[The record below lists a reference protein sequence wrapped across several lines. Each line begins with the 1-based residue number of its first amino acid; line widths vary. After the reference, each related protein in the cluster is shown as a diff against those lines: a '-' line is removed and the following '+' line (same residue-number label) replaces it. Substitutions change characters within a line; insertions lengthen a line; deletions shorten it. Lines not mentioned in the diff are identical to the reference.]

1 MVLDTLRALSM
12 EARKKKSPTLTFLSM
27 LQSEIVNVGKNNGNR
42 ETTEEEAI
50 AVLKKI
56 RNTDV
61 QVKEKSVGSGRS
73 DMASRMDEEIRII
86 DLLLPEQMDE
96 EMLKKAVDDIIAKL
110 VSNGIERDKKMMGKV
125 IGELKAQYA
134 GKYDGKTASDI
145 VKAAL
150 L

>member
-1 MVLDTLRALSM
+1 MILDTLRAFII
-12 EARKKKSPTLTFLSM
+12 EARKKKSPTITFLSM
-27 LQSEIVNVGKNNGNR
+27 LQSEIENVGKNNGNR
-42 ETTEEEAI
+42 ETTEDEAI

-56 RNTDV
+56 RNTDM

-73 DMASRMDEEIRII
+73 DMAERMEEEIRII

-96 EMLKKAVDDIIAKL
+96 TTLRKAIEDIIEKL
-110 VSNGIERDKKMMGKV
+110 VNNGIARDKKMMGKV
-125 IGELKAQYA
+125 MGELKAQYA
-134 GKYDGKTASDI
+134 GKYDGKTASEI